1 MCRIPSS
8 KRQHD
13 AADDETGRLA
23 GGGRGG
29 EGSWKAAVAVCP
41 SLLSGLKTSRPGDQ
55 QAGKVETKC
64 PNESVNDL
72 LVS

>member
-1 MCRIPSS
+1 MQLMM
-8 KRQHD
+8 RQ
-13 AADDETGRLA
+13 AGRP
-23 GGGRGG
+23 GVGG

-72 LVS
+72 LWLVKRDEIIF